1 MSATTRQVLLIC
13 LHLDNFSKQ
22 PEQIQKMA
30 FLCLNNF
37 LLYVNFRSNTIF
49 YKCISSG
56 IAAYWNLTL
65 KNFRCSLY
73 RQHDLRTYGSKITL
87 EYCHDILSLYFQQG
101 GSVGPRVRMS
111 SRLLRSDDNNQ
122 AGGCRRTQPT
132 SAICC

>member
-1 MSATTRQVLLIC
+1 MFAATSELIPLCQIEALHFDTNVSALELLHTGIW
-13 LHLDNFSKQ
+13 LLDS
-22 PEQIQKMA
+22 
-30 FLCLNNF
+30 
-37 LLYVNFRSNTIF
+37 
-49 YKCISSG
+49 
-56 IAAYWNLTL
+56 
-65 KNFRCSLY
+65 FRCSLY

-111 SRLLRSDDNNQ
+111 SHLLRSNDNNQ